1 MQSTTAHSNAHSA
14 EPLSRY
20 QLMVFALCFTL
31 ILIDGFDTQAVAFA
45 GPALRQQFGAETL
58 GLIFGSGLLGGLVGG
73 VTFGTLGDRF
83 GRRRLL
89 LVALVLIAVG
99 SLATTLASTPQE
111 LAAIRFAT
119 GLGLGGAIPNV
130 LAVTAEYAPAERRS
144 TLVAIVFSGFPLGA
158 VVGSVLSSYVVPEWG
173 WRAVFA
179 IGGIAP
185 ALCLPIVARYLPESL
200 QFLSRHGR
208 TAELNTHIERMG
220 PAAHALLSD
229 EKQHHNAAKSGSVSQ
244 LFSPGLAASTSL
256 IWLTYFVS
264 LLCIY
269 CLINWL
275 PTLAAESGLPLRTA
289 LLAIGTINIGS
300 IVGNVVLARLADRTN
315 SYAFTGASYIVGA
328 LCIGSLGIA
337 TGSSAQMLFVA
348 FAAGLF
354 SVGAQMSVTA
364 LVARIYPSAIRAT
377 GIGWSFGVGRL
388 GGVAGPVVAGFLIGA
403 GFNFAQLMAMLASL
417 SVLAGGIVLLLGQVQ
432 RRAAERARKAGADS
446 AATIDLQGRNA

>member
-1 MQSTTAHSNAHSA
+1 
-14 EPLSRY
+14 
-20 QLMVFALCFTL
+20 L

-73 VTFGTLGDRF
+73 VAFGTLGDRF

-89 LVALVLIAVG
+89 LLALLLIAVG
-99 SLATTLASTPQE
+99 SLATVLASTPQE
-111 LAAIRFAT
+111 LAAIRFIT

-173 WRAVFA
+173 WRAVFV
-179 IGGIAP
+179 IGGVAP
-185 ALCLPIVARYLPESL
+185 ALCLPIVARHLPESL
-200 QFLSRHGR
+200 QFLSRQGR
-208 TAELNTHIERMG
+208 TAELNAHIERMG

-229 EKQHHNAAKSGSVSQ
+229 EKQHHTAAKSGSVSQ
-244 LFSPGLAASTSL
+244 LFSAGLAGATAL

-264 LLCIY
+264 LLATY

-289 LLAIGTINIGS
+289 ILAIATINLGS
-300 IVGNVVLARLADRTN
+300 IIGNVILAGLADRTHCD
-315 SYAFTGASYIVGA
+315 AFTGASYLIGA
-328 LCIGSLGIA
+328 LCIASLGIA
-337 TGSSAQMLFVA
+337 SSSALLLLLA
-348 FAAGLF
+348 SFAAGLF

-377 GIGWSFGVGRL
+377 GLGWSFGVGRL

-403 GFNFAQLMAMLASL
+403 GFNFAQLMALLACL
-417 SVLAGGIVLLLGQVQ
+417 SAFAGGIVLLLGRVL
-432 RRAAERARKAGADS
+432 RRAREHAGKAGADS
-446 AATIDLQGRNA
+446 TSTIDLHRRNA

>member
-1 MQSTTAHSNAHSA
+1 MQTMSAHSTAPSS
-14 EPLSRY
+14 PLSRY
-20 QLMVFALCFTL
+20 QILVFALCFTL

-45 GPALRQQFGAETL
+45 GPALRQQFGAEAL
-58 GLIFGSGLLGGLVGG
+58 GIVFGAGLLGGLVGG
-73 VTFGTLGDRF
+73 ISFGTLGDRF

-89 LVALVLIAVG
+89 IVALVLIAAG
-99 SLATTLASTPQE
+99 SLATTLVSTPQE
-111 LAAIRFAT
+111 LAAIRFLT

-179 IGGIAP
+179 IGGVAP

-200 QFLSRHGR
+200 QFLSRQGR
-208 TAELNTHIERMG
+208 TAELNEQIERMG

-229 EKQHHNAAKSGSVSQ
+229 EKQHHNAGKSGSVSQ
-244 LFSPGLAASTSL
+244 LFSPGLASATIL

-264 LLCIY
+264 LLCVY

-289 LLAIGTINIGS
+289 LLAIATINIGS
-300 IVGNVVLARLADRTN
+300 IIGNVVLARLADRTH
-315 SYAFTGASYIVGA
+315 SYSFTGASYIVGA
-328 LCIGSLGIA
+328 IFIGSLGIA
-337 TGSSAQMLFVA
+337 TGSSTQMLLTA

-354 SVGAQMSVTA
+354 CVGAQMSVTA

-403 GFNFAQLMAMLASL
+403 GLNFAQLMALLASL
-417 SVLAGGIVLLLGQVQ
+417 SALAGGIVLLLGAVQ
-432 RRAAERARKAGADS
+432 RRTNRRIEKAGADS
-446 AATIDLQGRNA
+446 ASTIDLHRRNA